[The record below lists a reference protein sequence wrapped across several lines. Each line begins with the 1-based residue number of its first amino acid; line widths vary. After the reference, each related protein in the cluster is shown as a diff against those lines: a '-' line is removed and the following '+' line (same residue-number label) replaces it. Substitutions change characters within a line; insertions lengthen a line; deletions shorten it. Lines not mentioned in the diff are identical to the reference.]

1 VNKVVPAFAGA
12 AIAHVTRGAEIMAFG
27 EYTVAFTSRYGTY
40 AIMFIAFLLAAGFF
54 YAFNFTTLF
63 GAITV
68 N

>member
-1 VNKVVPAFAGA
+1 MSQWGD
-12 AIAHVTRGAEIMAFG
+12 EIMAFG
-27 EYTVAFTSRYGTY
+27 EYTVAFTSRYGAY